1 MAMGAGGV
9 AALATGGLGGETT
22 PCGAVGA
29 TVGAGE
35 GGIARAGL
43 LDTPPAAGTGAM
55 GVPTCADKGGGA
67 VVPGAGDIAGAVAC
81 EGSGT
86 PGGNA
91 PMLGGTGAWATGAGA
106 GDGGGEAIGPCRG
119 MNSPGFVSCR
129 YR

>member
-9 AALATGGLGGETT
+9 AALAAGGLGGETT

-29 TVGAGE
+29 TVGAAAGA
-35 GGIARAGL
+35 IAGAGL
-43 LDTPPAAGTGAM
+43 LDTPPADGTGEM
-55 GVPTCADKGGGA
+55 GVPTCADEGGGA
-67 VVPGAGDIAGAVAC
+67 VPGAGDIAGAVAC
-81 EGSGT
+81 VGSGM

-106 GDGGGEAIGPCRG
+106 GDAGGEATGPCRG